1 MLDLGNYD
9 RVVSQI
15 YEAALVPTQWD
26 IALTSMINLFGPR
39 EWEVAMVVWE
49 RLDPPA
55 GRFIGAAGVHELA
68 RSSYLEYF
76 AGRQEWSIRG
86 HDLPLGSVVHSDQLI
101 DRSEFRE
108 TPFYKHFLQPWGFE
122 VAIIG
127 NLDRQGA
134 DHMGFVCPG
143 PPDLDP
149 GDLRE
154 AIERLTP
161 HVQRAAR
168 ISRRIGEADMRAA
181 AATDLLDSSPYCVMA
196 LGPDLELLLA
206 NAQAQALLA
215 HEDGFALLRDRIRV
229 SDPATVQQLQ
239 AMATGRSNDRSF
251 TFSVTGKDG
260 GRLLL
265 SALAISP
272 AQRDQFA
279 NRASAA
285 ALMIIGG
292 QRMDISDETMGALQD
307 GFGLTAA
314 EARLAAFLVEGSGVH
329 GYARARGVSA
339 EAGKYLLKSIY
350 AKTGLSNQTE
360 LVALLREAPLGWGK
374 PLPAIGG

>member
-15 YEAALVPTQWD
+15 YEAALVPSQWD

-55 GRFIGAAGVHELA
+55 GRFIGTAGVHEMA
-68 RSSYLEYF
+68 RTAYLDYF
-76 AGRQEWSIRG
+76 AGRQPWSIRG
-86 HDLPLGSVVHSDQLI
+86 HDLPLGRVVHSDELI
-101 DRSEFRE
+101 GREEFRS
-108 TPFYKHFLQPWGFE
+108 TPFYNHFLKPWGFE

-206 NAQAQALLA
+206 NAQAQALLEQ
-215 HEDGFALLRDRIRV
+215 EDGFALLRDRIRV

-239 AMATGRSNDRSF
+239 AMATGKCGDRSF
-251 TFSVTGKDG
+251 TFSVTGKEG

-279 NRASAA
+279 NRASGA

-329 GYARARGVSA
+329 GYARARGVSN

-374 PLPAIGG
+374 PLPAV